1 MMVIMD
7 AFSWFSFA
15 CAVIVT
21 FVLYF
26 GFYLPT
32 KREREREKNAK
43 GTH

>member
-1 MMVIMD
+1 MVIMD

-26 GFYLPT
+26 GYYLPT
-32 KREREREKNAK
+32 KREREKKSTRKNA
-43 GTH
+43 

>member
-7 AFSWFSFA
+7 AYSWFSLIS
-15 CAVIVT
+15 AVVVT

-32 KREREREKNAK
+32 KREREKKHSAK
-43 GTH
+43 